1 MTFAAR
7 PRFKN
12 GKVQTFWPDWRLYQ
26 YAAWSK
32 TKWENFSSYFT
43 KTHII
48 YSYKILKRRV
58 VLHKASN
65 IRKEH
70 LIQFPRQSIFVL
82 VFTFDLYLY
91 LSFATEGQEPRK
103 EEGDWVPVVS
113 IGNRFLR
120 LRKPPPSPYLP
131 TPFINKSYDKIL
143 FVQLQTI
150 MIHAKKDKKNV
161 MLLAPDSLVHHV

>member
-1 MTFAAR
+1 MTFADR

-32 TKWENFSSYFT
+32 TKWENIFF
-43 KTHII
+43 IF
-48 YSYKILKRRV
+48 
-58 VLHKASN
+58 HKNSH
-65 IRKEH
+65 KH
-70 LIQFPRQSIFVL
+70 YLLIQNPKKESSASQSIFVL

-120 LRKPPPSPYLP
+120 LRKPPYPLP
-131 TPFINKSYDKIL
+131 TFLLPSLTNPMIRYFLYSSKLQWYIL
-143 FVQLQTI
+143 
-150 MIHAKKDKKNV
+150 KKTKKNV
-161 MLLAPDSLVHHV
+161 TLLAPDSLVHHV